1 MTAGGRAPE
10 RARMFAADIRS
21 IVIVGGPAT
30 GCRYLYQVA
39 RHLPDIARRGSPLAA
54 DHSMRGRRWRF
65 RPLPDVEVVVTGDA
79 FGGAREM
86 YCRRV
91 YFARPG
97 FAPGP
102 GDRVVDLGANLGLF
116 TVLAAKAGAR
126 VIAVEAQRGFG
137 PLIAEHCRLNA
148 VGPSVQ
154 VLHAIV
160 GGTTGVIRADA
171 GGAGCSHW
179 TEPVPTVTVAEVI
192 DRAGF
197 DRVDLMKIDVEGA
210 EFDLIDEDGWLDRV
224 DRLVLE
230 VHPPFGDPVALVRR
244 LSEEGFTCDLLDNA
258 MRSRPA
264 LGQAPTGF
272 VFARRMPADKRTLQ
286 RSS

>member
-1 MTAGGRAPE
+1 MNAGGQAPE
-10 RARMFAADIRS
+10 RVRMFAADIRS
-21 IVIVGGPAT
+21 IFAVGGPAT
-30 GCRYLYQVA
+30 GCHYLYQVA
-39 RHLPDIARRGSPLAA
+39 RHLPDIARSGSPLAV
-54 DHSMRGRRWRF
+54 DRSMRGRLWRF
-65 RPLPDVEVVVTGDA
+65 RPLPGVEVVVTGDA

-97 FAPGP
+97 FAPRP

-116 TVLAAKAGAR
+116 TVLAAKAGAG

-148 VGPSVQ
+148 VGSSVQ

-160 GGTTGVIRADA
+160 GGTTGVIRAD
-171 GGAGCSHW
+171 GGGHGAGS
-179 TEPVPTVTVAEVI
+179 VPTVTVGEVI

-210 EFDLIDEDGWLDRV
+210 EFDLIDEDGWLERV

-230 VHPPFGDPVALVRR
+230 VHPPFGDPVKLLRR
-244 LSEEGFTCDLLDNA
+244 LSEAGFACDLLDNA

-264 LGQAPTGF
+264 LGQVPTGF
-272 VFARRMPADKRTLQ
+272 VFALRLRPPARSGSGHRRGR
-286 RSS
+286 